1 MEHFYIATVEVTT
14 TCEETDYCR
23 MIDEKDYKIIG
34 IIHVTEEHQKQ
45 KPSYAV
51 SLRTQK
57 KHVRELY
64 NRLIKPKPDASQ

>member
-14 TCEETDYCR
+14 TCEEADYCK

-34 IIHVTEEHQKQ
+34 IIRVTEEHQKQ
-45 KPSYAV
+45 KPSYDV
-51 SLRTQK
+51 SVKTLK

-64 NRLIKPKPDASQ
+64 KDVIKPKSGAS